1 MPASFV
7 ICHLQTIVNS
17 YWVIEQIPPP
27 EFRIQNL
34 GWDDFG
40 RWWARLLL
48 VWRNMKFDSKDA
60 SKVFLKHLSILQPSF
75 YGIHFWTKFLLQP
88 LLWLAWKKAVPWR
101 GHREMVKL
109 WKTRCHRGSLG
120 IHRLPTEEHRL
131 LHHLPWS
138 LERKQWHCQKVMWQM
153 ISLALS
159 LTS

>member
-48 VWRNMKFDSKDA
+48 VQTNMKFDSKDA
-60 SKVFLKHLSILQPSF
+60 SKVFLKNIRQYCNQVSMASTSEPNFCSNRCSDLPEKKQCNGVVTGRWWNSEKLAATEVLLEFTDSQPRNIACF
-75 YGIHFWTKFLLQP
+75 IIFLE
-88 LLWLAWKKAVPWR
+88 AWK
-101 GHREMVKL
+101 GNSGIVK
-109 WKTRCHRGSLG
+109 K
-120 IHRLPTEEHRL
+120 
-131 LHHLPWS
+131 
-138 LERKQWHCQKVMWQM
+138 
-153 ISLALS
+153 
-159 LTS
+159 